1 VWLVYLNF
9 FTSMPG
15 SAPGLRRSWNRRGVV
30 GWRAAWLAAMICAIL
45 LRHSPVVL
53 GGAGC

>member
-1 VWLVYLNF
+1 MWLVYLNF